1 MAVDATK
8 IDMVTEQASFVMLF
22 VFIVLGFLFLR
33 YTLKKTIK
41 WTDDEKLGA
50 SVQEDSE
57 ATLEDKHRQSVVLEI
72 NKLSVD
78 ELETVAAW
86 LRSRKHQDE
95 D

>member
-1 MAVDATK
+1 MAVDATT
-8 IDMVTEQASFVMLF
+8 IDVVTEQISFVTLF
-22 VFIVLGFLFLR
+22 VFIVLVFLFFR

-41 WTDDEKLGA
+41 WPDDEMLGA

-57 ATLEDKHRQSVVLEI
+57 ATLEDKLRQNVVLEI
-72 NKLSVD
+72 NELSVD